1 MKKSHFLGDWWF
13 LCDLLCHFWWIFG
26 WDWGTPAILRQ
37 YPNIY
42 GHFQG
47 KLGFGQF
54 WKKVGIGSDPPP
66 PSLGQNPN
74 FYQKLVLEASLTVLI
89 KWIKICFRF
98 LSFFN
103 NHTPHSNRLTIEYN
117 HCNRKLH
124 RFSALQVYIV
134 YGYGWSSMVADGCRW
149 LSLVIVGCQW
159 FSLVVDVCLNV
170 CLLSVL
176 MSDLM
181 CV

>member
-66 PSLGQNPN
+66 SLGQNPN
-74 FYQKLVLEASLTVLI
+74 FYQKFVLEASLISWFKIFNLQFLFPTESTLVSDCRDRNW
-89 KWIKICFRF
+89 KWIPKYIFSTKKIWAPPK
-98 LSFFN
+98 N
-103 NHTPHSNRLTIEYN
+103 NN
-117 HCNRKLH
+117 
-124 RFSALQVYIV
+124 RFSWFPV
-134 YGYGWSSMVADGCRW
+134 
-149 LSLVIVGCQW
+149 VIWGTLRHIYSQ
-159 FSLVVDVCLNV
+159 
-170 CLLSVL
+170 
-176 MSDLM
+176 
-181 CV
+181 